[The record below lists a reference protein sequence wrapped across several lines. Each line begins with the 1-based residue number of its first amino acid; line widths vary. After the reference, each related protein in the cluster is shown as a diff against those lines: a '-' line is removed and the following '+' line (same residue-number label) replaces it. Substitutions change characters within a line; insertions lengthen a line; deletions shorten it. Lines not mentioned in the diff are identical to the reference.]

1 MTSELDKNF
10 KRVFSFELLLHRIEN
25 TKSENQQYSKILL
38 EKTLAGLDSRGK
50 ITIDYNDDHTDY
62 VILPANPDD
71 ERAKGIARKLTSARS
86 IYKELAQK
94 MGSARSDVTG
104 RSWTDGQ
111 ILEMCHLID
120 AVIYPVAIS
129 EELLDMRETL
139 EDFASQYKAAPPADD
154 ISEQ

>member
-1 MTSELDKNF
+1 MVGDSYG
-10 KRVFSFELLLHRIEN
+10 N
-25 TKSENQQYSKILL
+25 TKNIRNNLFVNNRTGSTANKQSAIQ
-38 EKTLAGLDSRGK
+38 LAGTTG

-139 EDFASQYKAAPPADD
+139 EDFASQFKAAPPADD